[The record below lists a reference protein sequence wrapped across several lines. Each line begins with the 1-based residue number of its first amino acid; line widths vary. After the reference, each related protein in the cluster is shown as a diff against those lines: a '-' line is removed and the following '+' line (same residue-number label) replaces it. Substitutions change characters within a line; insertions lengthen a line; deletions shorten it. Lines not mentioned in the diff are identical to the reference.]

1 MLEIMM
7 TAIRRVD
14 HMFLFPFSE
23 NIPEFMGLT
32 NPGVSRNA
40 GIR

>member
-7 TAIRRVD
+7 TTIRRVD
-14 HMFLFPFSE
+14 HIFPFPFSE
-23 NIPEFMGLT
+23 SISEFTGLT